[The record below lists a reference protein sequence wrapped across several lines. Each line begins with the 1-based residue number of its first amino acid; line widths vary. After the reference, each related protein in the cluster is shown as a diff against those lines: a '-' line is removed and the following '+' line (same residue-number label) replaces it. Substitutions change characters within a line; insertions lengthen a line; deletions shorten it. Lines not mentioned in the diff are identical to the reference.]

1 MRLQGLWKGL
11 GGELGA
17 RVKPEEIEA
26 GSRGRIRLKNPEL
39 VKIYMR
45 LYRPRELILIARC
58 ETPSS
63 VKDELEFEG
72 IEVIDNVKFDRQ
84 RLKNAAEK
92 LLEYAKPMEDVLIFK
107 GELARIIKR
116 KSEIL
121 GKTQKS

>member
-26 GSRGRIRLKNPEL
+26 GSRGRIRLKKPEL